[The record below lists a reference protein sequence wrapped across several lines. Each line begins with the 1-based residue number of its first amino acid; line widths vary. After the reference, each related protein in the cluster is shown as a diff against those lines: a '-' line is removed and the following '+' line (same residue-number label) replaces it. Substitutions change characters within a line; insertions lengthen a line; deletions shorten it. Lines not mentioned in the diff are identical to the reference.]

1 MPVRV
6 VAVSHD
12 RHVGKCSR
20 SANHSL
26 PILSELDGRVP
37 RMELIQVRIERFQ
50 NFMDAQTINI
60 ETDVTCLVGKNESGK
75 TTVLKALH
83 RLKPAN
89 GTGRSFNLTT
99 EYPRSR
105 LARDRRREDL
115 DGFCPVIAWFRL
127 EDSDRAALEEA
138 GLNLPMTAGLV
149 LKIGREYGGG
159 RVVDLEVDFRELL
172 ADAASAADV
181 HEDDLAAIDAKTATE
196 LADECRALAKQLKDA
211 GEAARSKAIATLA
224 REAARL
230 SEHTGRLEDEAEEAA
245 WALVPAFFYF
255 SDYDTLPGTCDLEAL
270 AQKIADASPLT
281 PKDQTVLALLEYA
294 NEEPGDFLDD
304 DFDSRKAEL
313 QAAGSDLSQKVFEY
327 WKQNDELTVVFD
339 TDMPV
344 VGTETRHPGV
354 EVEVRHRTLH
364 ILLRDD
370 RHGGVETNFETRS
383 AGFQW
388 FFSFLAAFSKYQGS
402 KEKVIVL
409 LDEPGTKLHGEAQRD
424 FLRYIHTELGSE
436 QQVLY
441 TTHSQHMIDPAKYEK
456 LRAVH
461 DRATRTNV
469 NAGVAV
475 TTVDLSADRDTVLP
489 VEAAL
494 GYSVSQHLFFG
505 SGHHLLVEGSAD
517 FVYMQRLSD
526 YLVGQGKAGLD
537 GQFAVIPVGGIDN
550 FAPFIALMGRRFP
563 LTALMDGS
571 ESTRQHQRAERAA
584 KSVGVDTGAII
595 VCGSIHAD
603 LPATADIEDLFDPED
618 YLWLYS
624 RSIEPIQ
631 VADLSS
637 TPEPIIKRIHDA
649 RGVFDHALP
658 AHELTRS
665 TEEFFAQVRPAT
677 LERFAA
683 LFAKLGTTLPA
694 D

>member
-1 MPVRV
+1 MKLLR
-6 VAVSHD
+6 
-12 RHVGKCSR
+12 
-20 SANHSL
+20 
-26 PILSELDGRVP
+26 
-37 RMELIQVRIERFQ
+37 VRIERFQ
-50 NFMDAQTINI
+50 NFMDAQTITI
-60 ETDVTCLVGKNESGK
+60 EPDVTCLVGKNESGK
-75 TTVLKALH
+75 TTILKALH

-89 GTGRSFNLTT
+89 GNGRSFNLTT

-105 LARDRRREDL
+105 LARDRRQEDL
-115 DGFCPVIAWFRL
+115 DDFCPVVAWFQV
-127 EDSDRAALEEA
+127 EDADRAALAEA
-138 GLNLPMTAGLV
+138 GLDLPKTAGLV
-149 LKIGREYGGG
+149 LEVGRGYGGG
-159 RVVDLEVDFRELL
+159 RYLDLHVEFSELL
-172 ADAASAADV
+172 ADAASAAAV
-181 HEDDLAAIDAKTATE
+181 HEDDLAKIEATTATE
-196 LADECRALAKQLKDA
+196 LGEECGALARQLKDD
-211 GEAARSKAIATLA
+211 GEAARSKAIAALA
-224 REAARL
+224 REVAKF
-230 SEHTGRLEDEAEEAA
+230 SERTGTLEGDVEEAA
-245 WALVPAFFYF
+245 WALVPKFFYF
-255 SDYDTLPGTCDLEAL
+255 SEYDTLPGICDLEEL
-270 AQKIADASPLT
+270 AQKVADGVALS
-281 PKDQTVLALLEYA
+281 PKDQTVLALLDYA
-294 NEEPGDFLDD
+294 NEAPGDFLDD

-313 QAAGSDLSQKVFEY
+313 QAAGSDLTQKVFEY
-327 WKQNDELTVVFD
+327 WKQNDDLTVVFD

-354 EVEVRHRTLH
+354 VVDVRHRTLH

-402 KEKVIVL
+402 KEQVIVL

-424 FLRYIHTELGSE
+424 FHTELGSE
-436 QQVLY
+436 QQVIY

-461 DRATRTNV
+461 DRATRSNV

-505 SGHHLLVEGSAD
+505 SGHHLLVEGSSD
-517 FVYMQRLSD
+517 FVYLQRLSD
-526 YLVGQGKAGLD
+526 FLIGQGQPGLD
-537 GQFAVIPVGGIDN
+537 GRFAVIPAGGIDN

-563 LTALMDGS
+563 LTALMDGA
-571 ESTRQHQRAERAA
+571 ESTRQRQRAERAA
-584 KSVGVDTGAII
+584 VAVGLGTSAIV
-595 VCGSIHAD
+595 VCGSIQDD
-603 LPATADIEDLFDPED
+603 LLANADIEDLFDPED

-624 RSIEPIQ
+624 RAIGQLQ
-631 VADLSS
+631 VSDLTPS
-637 TPEPIIKRIHDA
+637 PEPIIKRIHDA

-665 TEEFFAQVRPAT
+665 TDEFYAQVRPAT

-683 LFAKLGTTLPA
+683 LFAKLGATLA
-694 D
+694 AH